1 MTDEETP
8 HRGAL
13 ELALDPFGS
22 PRFSSALSLTIIGAN
37 FLSYAISRLIGTAG
51 LLAIVIGLVCLA
63 ILSVLG
69 QRSTL
74 EWRGFLP
81 ISLLVFLA
89 WSGVSVFFSQYQ
101 WLSLGSIAYQ
111 VTIAL
116 LGVYVALTRDFI
128 QIVRAVGDVLRVV
141 LGLSLGLEVLVGIL
155 LDTSFPQLGIAGD
168 LAGGGPIQG
177 VMGSRDDL
185 GLVALLALVTFGTE
199 LLTRSTRRTTAIL
212 SIIASVATMVFCQSP
227 VNFGV
232 VLILGIAALAL
243 LGLRRVPSHTQR
255 YWLIGLGAAALA
267 GVVAAYALRDG
278 ILALL
283 GATGA
288 LKYRVSLWHDL
299 FPFIRVHPLEG
310 WGWVGNWPGD
320 ITPFPAIGAP
330 TQHFSALSAYFDV
343 WFQLGIVGL
352 FAFLVFVGLA
362 IIKAWT
368 LATQKRSR
376 IFVWPALILVALL
389 VTGLVESG
397 ILVNWGWLIVVICSV
412 KCAQHLRWRRP
423 VPARTEP
430 AEAA

>member
-1 MTDEETP
+1 MSDTEAP

-13 ELALDPFGS
+13 ELALEPFGS
-22 PRFSSALSLTIIGAN
+22 PRFSAALSVVIIGTN
-37 FLSYAISRLIGTAG
+37 FLSYLISRLIGTAG
-51 LLAIVIGLVCLA
+51 LLAIVIGLVCFA
-63 ILSVLG
+63 VVSVLG

-81 ISLLVFLA
+81 ISLTVFLGWTA
-89 WSGVSVFFSQYQ
+89 LSVFYSQYQ

-111 VTIAL
+111 VTITL
-116 LGVYVALTRDFI
+116 LGVYVALARDFI

-141 LGLSLGLEVLVGIL
+141 LGLSLGIEILVGVL
-155 LDTSFPQLGIAGD
+155 LDTSFPQLSISGT
-168 LAGGGPIQG
+168 LANGGPIQG

-199 LLTRSTRRTTAIL
+199 LLTRSIGRTTAIL
-212 SIIASVATMVFCQSP
+212 SIVASVVTIILCKSP

-232 VLILGIAALAL
+232 VLVLGLAALAL
-243 LGLRRVPSHTQR
+243 LGLRRVPQHSQR
-255 YWLIGLGAAALA
+255 YWLIGLGALAVA
-267 GVVAAYALRDG
+267 GVITAYFLRDR

-288 LKYRVSLWHDL
+288 LKFRLSLWHDL
-299 FPFIRVHPLEG
+299 FPFIQVHALEG
-310 WGWVGNWPGD
+310 WGWVGNWPAD
-320 ITPFPAIGAP
+320 VTPFPAIGAP
-330 TQHFSALSAYFDV
+330 IQHYSALSAYFDV
-343 WFQLGIVGL
+343 WFQVGIIGL

-362 IIKAWT
+362 IIKAWI

-389 VTGLVESG
+389 LTGLTESG

-423 VPARTEP
+423 VGTSSV
-430 AEAA
+430 EAG